1 MKSKLLGI
9 ALFIVTVGAVV
20 YYPQP
25 MSYSSWILP
34 AA

>member
-20 YYPQP
+20 YYP